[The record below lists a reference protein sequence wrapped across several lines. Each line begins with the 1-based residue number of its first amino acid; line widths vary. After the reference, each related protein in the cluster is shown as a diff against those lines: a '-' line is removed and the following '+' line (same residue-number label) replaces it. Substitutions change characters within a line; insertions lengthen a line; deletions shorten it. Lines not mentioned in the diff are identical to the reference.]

1 MRLCFSHLLP
11 LLVSLGVTSAA
22 SAQTPADSLRST
34 LTGVF
39 TTEQAAKGK
48 DVFLGQCQSC
58 HTNADLT
65 SADFRADWVGK
76 MLSELFTFLKET
88 MPESEPGALSN
99 EQYAAVTSY
108 ILQLNGLPAGASPL
122 ATTADS
128 LATIKF
134 EMPASPGGARQRA
147 GITAPRQRFHVAR
160 LAPRAVSTRP

>member
-1 MRLCFSHLLP
+1 MRAFVLP
-11 LLVSLGVTSAA
+11 LATILCAPALAGAQSA
-22 SAQTPADSLRST
+22 TPDTTRST
-34 LTGVF
+34 LSGVYSE
-39 TTEQAAKGK
+39 EQAGKGK

-58 HTNADLT
+58 HTAADLT

-108 ILQLNGLPAGASPL
+108 ILQLNGLPAGPTPL
-122 ATTADS
+122 GTTADS

-134 EMPASPGGARQRA
+134 EMPASSGGTRQRA
-147 GITAPRQRFHVAR
+147 GITAPRQRFH
-160 LAPRAVSTRP
+160 LAPRASPSAGR

>member
-1 MRLCFSHLLP
+1 MRVSASS
-11 LLVSLGVTSAA
+11 LLVALVGCSSLLG
-22 SAQTPADSLRST
+22 AQSTPPDTARST

-39 TTEQAAKGK
+39 TEEQAAKGK

-65 SADFRADWVGK
+65 SADFKADWVGK
-76 MLSELFTFLKET
+76 MLSDFFTFLKET

-99 EQYAAVTSY
+99 EQYAAVTAY
-108 ILQLNGLPAGASPL
+108 VLQLNGLPAGAVPL

-134 EMPASPGGARQRA
+134 EVPASGLTALRPHARAARE
-147 GITAPRQRFHVAR
+147 RFHAPPRTAAAR
-160 LAPRAVSTRP
+160 DARR